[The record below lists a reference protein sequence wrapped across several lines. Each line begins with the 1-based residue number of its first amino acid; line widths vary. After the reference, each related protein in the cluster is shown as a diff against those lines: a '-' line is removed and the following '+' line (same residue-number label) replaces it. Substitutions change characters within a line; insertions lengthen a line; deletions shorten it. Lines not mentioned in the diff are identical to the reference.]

1 MVNTS
6 APSPG
11 AVRTIPAWRRA
22 LQTAI
27 NWIVLAVI
35 IVGVGYFLRARAH
48 QQVTPPAGADVPAA
62 TLSESLPDTLILSAE
77 TVEAMYVQTV
87 QVRSAPLNTPLK
99 LYGSL
104 YLEGSRLV
112 HVQTRFPGMVVEVGQ
127 AQDTGDNEM
136 RPLKPGDKVSK
147 GEVLA
152 KLWSKEVGE
161 KKTELVTA
169 ISDLHL
175 HEAALKRY
183 QSLAGGAVPT
193 KTVQEAENAYRED
206 KIRIESLK
214 RTLRSWQIQEEE
226 LAAIEAEAKRV
237 IAESLIHNNP
247 DQKGQAPLS
256 AAATDKL
263 TLDRTWA
270 ELDIVAPMSGVI
282 LEKNFTVGDIVDT
295 SRDMFKIADLS
306 RLGVMANVYE
316 EDLPKLVA
324 LKPEERHWEVE
335 LLAEPG
341 LKPRQGRFESI
352 GNVLDPMQHTAI
364 VKGWLDNPDGQ
375 LRVGQFVTA
384 TVELPNRAGLVMVP
398 VSSLVDDGSRTYVF
412 VTDRKRSLF
421 TRREVKIGRRG
432 AVMALL
438 ESHPQLDASAESH
451 PQPIEIGEFV
461 VTSGAMELASHI
473 KTLET
478 QRPAVAVETS
488 GAVEVGSRP

>member
-1 MVNTS
+1 MATIS
-6 APSPG
+6 APSAG
-11 AVRTIPAWRRA
+11 AARTVPAWRRG

-35 IVGVGYFLRARAH
+35 VVGVGYFLRARAH
-48 QQVTPPAGADVPAA
+48 QQVTPVAGADVPAA
-62 TLSESLPDTLILSAE
+62 TLSENLPDTLMLAPE
-77 TVEAMYVQTV
+77 TVEAMHVQAV
-87 QVRSAPLNTPLK
+87 QVRQAPPNTPLK

-112 HVQTRFPGMVVEVGQ
+112 HVQTRFPGMVVEVGDT
-127 AQDTGDNEM
+127 QDASDNQI

-214 RTLRSWQIQEEE
+214 RTLRSWQIQEDE
-226 LAAIEAEAKRV
+226 LASIEAEARRV

-247 DQKGQAPLS
+247 SQQRQLPPS
-256 AAATDKL
+256 ATVTDKL

-282 LEKNFTVGDIVDT
+282 MEKNFTVGDIVDT

-324 LKPEERHWEVE
+324 LKPEERRWEVE

-364 VKGWLDNPDGQ
+364 VKGWLDNPDAQ
-375 LRVGQFVTA
+375 LRVGQFVTV

-398 VSSLVDDGSRTYVF
+398 TSSLVDDGSRTYVF
-412 VTDRKRSLF
+412 VTDRKRSHF
-421 TRREVKIGRRG
+421 TRREVKISRRG
-432 AVMALL
+432 AVMAQL
-438 ESHPQLDASAESH
+438 ESQPQA
-451 PQPIEIGEFV
+451 
-461 VTSGAMELASHI
+461 
-473 KTLET
+473 
-478 QRPAVAVETS
+478 
-488 GAVEVGSRP
+488 